1 MPIAIEALRGVG
13 GRIKGDEGILAVLQ
27 VGQYARTVPAR
38 SVRRRWTNRALGI
51 RMVELA
57 RRLLLAQIT
66 VTQAVQRGEKNVAE
80 KQLLM
85 SVDVD

>member
-27 VGQYARTVPAR
+27 VGQYARTVPAC
-38 SVRRRWTNRALGI
+38 SVLCCWANRELGI
-51 RMVELA
+51 SMVELA